1 MKWHAYHNGQ
11 KIPYLL
17 GILLGLDQFLGCF
30 VPGADVDKTPSHRIG
45 VKRAKLAIK
54 KRLVD
59 RTDIYNPD
67 GSIIP
72 SALYDRHVKVIL
84 KETRLSFWR
93 HPLEASIDWFL
104 ERIDSGH
111 CIRAIGS

>member
-11 KIPYLL
+11 KIPYML
-17 GILLGLDQFLGCF
+17 GVLIGLDQFAGSL
-30 VPGADVDKTPSHRIG
+30 VPGADLDRTISHRIG

-54 KRLVD
+54 KRFVD

-72 SALYDRHVKVIL
+72 STLYDRHVKIIL

>member
-45 VKRAKLAIK
+45 VKRACPFGATPWKP
-54 KRLVD
+54 R
-59 RTDIYNPD
+59 
-67 GSIIP
+67 SIG
-72 SALYDRHVKVIL
+72 
-84 KETRLSFWR
+84 F
-93 HPLEASIDWFL
+93 
-104 ERIDSGH
+104 
-111 CIRAIGS
+111 